1 MKVSEAHPPSVIQRV
16 HLVVNRLRANFV
28 PINVGPINVSLINVA
43 GGVVVAAVALVLLS
57 PVSALAAVGLGSQAS
72 AGGAEE
78 LSIGAAII
86 LGLVEGLTE
95 YLPVSSTGHLLV
107 TNAIL
112 GIGQTDE
119 TERALETYAICIQAG
134 AIAAVFVLY
143 RQRVAQMFDGL
154 LGRSDDGRRV
164 LIGVISAFVPT
175 AIIGLALVNV
185 VRDRLFGVPPVAAA
199 WLLGGI
205 AILALT
211 RSGLLQRAG
220 TELAEITVRQA
231 VLVGLA
237 QALALWPGT
246 SRSLITIVA
255 GVVVGLSLGAA
266 VEFSFLLGLATLG
279 AATVVTA
286 AQDGSQLIDLFGW
299 TSPLIGMAVAFVSA
313 LASIRWMVSWLQERG
328 LDIFGWYRIVIGI
341 AAFIA
346 LAAGWL

>member
-1 MKVSEAHPPSVIQRV
+1 M
-16 HLVVNRLRANFV
+16 
-28 PINVGPINVSLINVA
+28 
-43 GGVVVAAVALVLLS
+43 AVAVVLLS
-57 PVSALAAVGLGSQAS
+57 PVSAWAVVGLGAQTT
-72 AGGAEE
+72 AGSDE

-112 GIGQTDE
+112 GIGQNPE

-164 LIGVISAFVPT
+164 LIGVIAAFVPT
-175 AIIGLALVNV
+175 AIIGLALVDV

-199 WLLGGI
+199 WLIGGV

-211 RSGLLQRAG
+211 RSGLLEKAG
-220 TELAEITVRQA
+220 TELANITTRQA
-231 VLVGLA
+231 VLIGVA
-237 QALALWPGT
+237 QAIALWPGT
-246 SRSLITIVA
+246 SRSLVTIVA
-255 GVVVGLSLGAA
+255 GVLVGLSLGAA
-266 VEFSFLLGLATLG
+266 VEFAFLLGLATLG

-286 AQDGSQLIDLFGW
+286 VQEGPQLIDLFGW
-299 TSPLIGMAVAFVSA
+299 TAPLVGMVVAFVSA
-313 LASIRWMVSWLQERG
+313 LASIRWMVTWLQERG
-328 LDIFGWYRIVIGI
+328 LDIFGWYRIAIGI
-341 AAFIA
+341 AAFVAI
-346 LAAGWL
+346 AAGWL